1 MKNATRTKSLSFRLL
16 TSEGLV
22 LAAFFALVAVVLE
35 QGFRESAEEALK
47 ERLRIQVYSLLS
59 SAELKDNG
67 ELSVSPNLNDPR
79 FTNPGS
85 GLYGFIQQS
94 NKKLVW
100 SSPSAIGLD
109 PPPLPEIAPG
119 ESAFTLEKRNRY
131 AFHYRV
137 IWQNVA
143 GIEREYMFTVV
154 EDGDFVAQQVK
165 RFTVTLRAWLL
176 VIGVVLL
183 LIQFSLLRWSLK
195 PLRRIVRDLEAIEKG
210 KRLRL
215 DHYYATELQGLAS
228 NLNAFINSERAHLER
243 YRNTLADLAHSL
255 KTPLAILHGCA
266 QSFQGNQDAV
276 IEQLTHMDK
285 IIEYQLQ
292 RAAAKG
298 ETKTVGT
305 SDVTEIIRKTAASLA
320 KVHLDKGIVFDL
332 NMPESSPVYYE
343 EGDLYE
349 IIGNLLD
356 NASKWC
362 RKTVRVNVV
371 LNQRKNRRNYGVFLL
386 IEDDGPGIPQ
396 QKLSEILKR
405 GVRADENIHGH
416 GIGMAVVNDLI
427 ELLGG
432 KLEGVPS
439 KTLGGMSWSVYLP

>member
-1 MKNATRTKSLSFRLL
+1 MHTKSLRFRLL

-22 LAAFFALVAVVLE
+22 LAAFFALVALVLE
-35 QGFRESAEEALK
+35 QGFRQSAEEALE

-59 SAELKDNG
+59 SSELNNTG
-67 ELSVSPNLNDPR
+67 ELSLSPNLPDPR
-79 FTNPGS
+79 FANPGS
-85 GLYGFIQQS
+85 GLYGFVQLT

-100 SSPSAIGLD
+100 RSPSAIGLD
-109 PPPLPEIAPG
+109 LPDLPELSQG
-119 ESAFTLEKRNRY
+119 ESSFDREKRNRY
-131 AFHYRV
+131 GFHYRV
-137 IWQNVA
+137 KWQNVA
-143 GIEREYMFTVV
+143 GVEREYIFTVV
-154 EDGDFVAQQVK
+154 EDSEFVANQVTH
-165 RFTVTLRAWLL
+165 FTNTLRFWLL
-176 VIGVVLL
+176 IIAVVLI

-195 PLRRIVRDLEAIEKG
+195 PLRRIVRDLTLIEKG
-210 KRLRL
+210 KKNRL
-215 DHYYATELQGLAS
+215 DGYYATELQGLAG
-228 NLNAFINSERAHLER
+228 NLNALINNERAHLER

-255 KTPLAILHGCA
+255 KTPLAILHGCT
-266 QSFQGNQDAV
+266 QSFQGNQEV
-276 IEQLTHMDK
+276 VLEQITRMDK

-305 SDVTEIIRKTAASLA
+305 SDVSEIVRKIQASLT
-320 KVHLDKGIVFDL
+320 KVHLDKGIVFEMNIPDA
-332 NMPESSPVYYE
+332 SPVYYE

-356 NASKWC
+356 NACKWC
-362 RKTVRVNVV
+362 RKTVKVNVS
-371 LNQRKNRRNYGVFLL
+371 LNQRKNRRNYAVCLL

-396 QKLSEILKR
+396 QKLTEILKR

-416 GIGMAVVNDLI
+416 GIGMAVVYDLI

-432 KLEGVPS
+432 KLEGVQS

>member
-1 MKNATRTKSLSFRLL
+1 MRAKSLSFRLL

-22 LAAFFALVAVVLE
+22 LAAFFALVALVLE

-47 ERLRIQVYSLLS
+47 ERLRVQVYSLLS
-59 SAELKDNG
+59 STEMKDNG
-67 ELSVSPNLNDPR
+67 DLSIAQNLHDPR

-85 GLYGFIQQS
+85 GLYGFIRQT

-109 PPPLPEIAPG
+109 PPPLPELATG

-137 IWQNVA
+137 SWQNVD
-143 GIEREYMFTVV
+143 GMEREYLFTVV
-154 EDGDFVAQQVK
+154 EDGEFVAQQVK
-165 RFTVTLRAWLL
+165 RFTVTLRSWLL

-195 PLRRIVRDLEAIEKG
+195 PLRRIVSDLEAIEKG

-215 DHYYATELQGLAS
+215 DHYYATELQGLAN

-255 KTPLAILHGCA
+255 KTPLAILHGYA
-266 QSFQGNQDAV
+266 QSFQGNQDVV
-276 IEQLTHMDK
+276 IEQLSYMDK

-292 RAAAKG
+292 RGAAKG
-298 ETKTVGT
+298 ELKTVGA
-305 SDVTEIIRKTAASLA
+305 SDVSDIIRKTVASLT
-320 KVHLDKGIVFDL
+320 KVYHDKDIAFDL
-332 NMPESSPVYYE
+332 SIPESCLVYYE

-356 NASKWC
+356 NACKWC
-362 RKTVRVNVV
+362 QKTVRVHVV
-371 LNQRKNRRNYGVFLL
+371 PNQRKNRRNYAVYLL

-427 ELLGG
+427 ELLSG
-432 KLEGVPS
+432 KLEGLPS

>member
-1 MKNATRTKSLSFRLL
+1 MRTQSLSFRLL

-22 LAAFFALVAVVLE
+22 LAAFFALVALVLE

-47 ERLRIQVYSLLS
+47 ERLQVQAYSLLT

-67 ELSVSPNLNDPR
+67 ELSIAQNLQDPR
-79 FTNPGS
+79 FMNPGS
-85 GLYGFIQQS
+85 GLYGFIRQT

-100 SSPSAIGLD
+100 NSPSAIGLD
-109 PPPLPEIAPG
+109 PPPIPELTPG
-119 ESAFTLEKRNRY
+119 ESAFTMVKHNRY

-143 GIEREYMFTVV
+143 GIEREYLFTVV

-165 RFTVTLRAWLL
+165 RFTGRLRLWLL
-176 VIGVVLL
+176 VIAVVLI
-183 LIQFSLLRWSLK
+183 LIQFWLLRWSLK

-255 KTPLAILHGCA
+255 KTPLAILHGCT

-276 IEQLTHMDK
+276 IEQLTYMDK

-298 ETKTVGT
+298 ETKTVGA
-305 SDVTEIIRKTAASLA
+305 SDVSEIIRKTVASLT
-320 KVHLDKGIVFDL
+320 KVYLDKGIVFDL
-332 NMPESSPVYYE
+332 DIPEASQVYYE

-362 RKTVRVNVV
+362 RKTVHVQVV
-371 LNQRKNRRNYGVFLL
+371 PNPRKNRRNYAVYLL

-427 ELLGG
+427 ELLDG

-439 KTLGGMSWSVYLP
+439 KRLGGMSWGVYLP